1 MPLLDG
7 AIQFLD
13 FAGHNKP
20 WKLERMTST
29 AIPADRQTWE
39 RLAAKLHPQG
49 RALIDGAARDAVDG
63 RTFEDVSP
71 IDGAVIASIARG
83 SAADVDAAVAA
94 ARRSF
99 EAGVWRRT
107 DPRERKRV
115 LRRFAE
121 GIRADTARL
130 ALLETRDVGKP
141 ISNSVSVDVANC
153 ADCIEYYAEFAD
165 KLYDEVAPTGP
176 DDLALIRREPLGV
189 VGAIVPW
196 NYPLI
201 ISCWKVGPALL
212 TGNSVV
218 LKPAEQ
224 SPLSGIRLGEL
235 ALEAGVPPGVF
246 NVVPGFGEEAG
257 KALALHPDVDLI
269 TFTGSTE
276 VGRLML
282 RYAAESNLKRVALE
296 LGGKTP
302 QVVFA
307 DADLK
312 AAAYDIA
319 WGIYYNSGE
328 TCHAGSR
335 LIVHES
341 AREALLEGIR
351 AVAATITL
359 GHPLEASTQMGAL
372 IDGKHMQRVLGYIE
386 GGVADG
392 ARITLGGRQARKD
405 SGGFYVEATVL
416 EGVRPEMKVAREEIF
431 GPVLSVMT
439 FTSEADAIRLAND
452 TPYGLAAAVW
462 TADINVAHRVSSAV
476 RGGTVWVNAFDRST
490 MATPFGGFK
499 MSGSGRDRSP
509 HAIDKYCDLKT
520 IWTAYR

>member
-1 MPLLDG
+1 M
-7 AIQFLD
+7 
-13 FAGHNKP
+13 
-20 WKLERMTST
+20 ST
-29 AIPADRQTWE
+29 PALQRDRATWE
-39 RLAAKLHPQG
+39 RLAAAARPEG
-49 RALIDGAARDAVDG
+49 RAIIAGRAVAALDG
-63 RTFEDVSP
+63 RVFDDVSP
-71 IDGAVIASIARG
+71 IDGAVIAQVARCG
-83 SAADVDAAVAA
+83 AADVGAAVRA
-94 ARRSF
+94 ARASF
-99 EAGVWRRT
+99 ESGPWRRME
-107 DPRERKRV
+107 PRDRKRV
-115 LRRFAE
+115 LKRFAA
-121 GIRADTARL
+121 GIRADLDNL

-141 ISNSVSVDVANC
+141 IVNSLAVDVANC
-153 ADCIEYYAEFAD
+153 ADCIEYYGEFSD

-176 DDLALIRREPLGV
+176 NDLALIRREPLGV
-189 VGAIVPW
+189 VAAIVPW

-224 SPLSGIRLGEL
+224 SPLSGIRLAEL

-269 TFTGSTE
+269 AFTGSTE

-307 DADLK
+307 DADLEE
-312 AAAYDIA
+312 AANGIA
-319 WGIYYNSGE
+319 WGIYYNSGQ

-335 LIVHES
+335 LVVHQSVKE
-341 AREALLEGIR
+341 ELLAAIGK
-351 AVAATITL
+351 VAATITL
-359 GHPLEASTQMGAL
+359 GHPLEPTTQMGAL
-372 IDGKHMQRVLGYIE
+372 IDRGHMQRVLGYIDS
-386 GGVADG
+386 GVAEG
-392 ARITLGGRQARKD
+392 ARVALGGRQALRET
-405 SGGFYVEATVL
+405 GGFYVEATVL
-416 EGVRPEMKVAREEIF
+416 DHARNDMKVAREEIF

-439 FTSEADAIRLAND
+439 FADEAEALRVAND

-462 TADINVAHRVSSAV
+462 TADINRAHRLASGL

-499 MSGSGRDRSP
+499 LSGSGRDRSP

>member
-1 MPLLDG
+1 M
-7 AIQFLD
+7 
-13 FAGHNKP
+13 
-20 WKLERMTST
+20 ST
-29 AIPADRQTWE
+29 ATIQRDRSTWE
-39 RLAAKLHPQG
+39 RLAASQHPEG
-49 RALIDGAARDAVDG
+49 RAFIGGRLVPARDG
-63 RTFEDVSP
+63 RVFDDISP
-71 IDGAVIASIARG
+71 IDGSTLCPVARCG
-83 SAADVDAAVAA
+83 PAEVAAAVAA
-94 ARRSF
+94 ARESF
-99 EAGVWRRT
+99 ETGPWRRME
-107 DPRERKRV
+107 PRERKRI
-115 LRRFAE
+115 LRGFADA
-121 GIRADTARL
+121 IRADVDSL

-141 ISNSVSVDVANC
+141 IVNSVSVDVANC

-176 DDLALIRREPLGV
+176 NDLALVRREPLGV
-189 VGAIVPW
+189 VAAIVPW

-224 SPLSGIRLGEL
+224 SPLSAIRLAQL
-235 ALEAGVPPGVF
+235 ACEAGVPPGTL

-257 KALALHPDVDLI
+257 KSLALHPDVDLI

-296 LGGKTP
+296 CGGKTP

-307 DADLK
+307 DADLE
-312 AAAYDIA
+312 AAAYGIA

-341 AREALLEGIR
+341 VREALLAAI
-351 AVAATITL
+351 AKVTATITL
-359 GHPLEASTQMGAL
+359 GHPLEPTTQMGAL
-372 IDGKHMQRVLGYIE
+372 IDKGHMQRVLGYIDS
-386 GGVADG
+386 GVAEG
-392 ARITLGGRQARKD
+392 AHVALGGRQALPET
-405 SGGFYVEATVL
+405 GGFYVEATVL

-431 GPVLSVMT
+431 GPVLAVMT
-439 FTSEADAIRLAND
+439 FTDETEAVRLAND

-462 TADINVAHRVSSAV
+462 TADMNVAHRVSAAL

-499 MSGSGRDRSP
+499 LSGSGRDRSP

-520 IWTAYR
+520 IWTAYS

>member
-1 MPLLDG
+1 M
-7 AIQFLD
+7 
-13 FAGHNKP
+13 
-20 WKLERMTST
+20 
-29 AIPADRQTWE
+29 IPSALPRDRRTWE
-39 RLAAKLHPQG
+39 RLAAEHRPEG
-49 RALIDGAARDAVDG
+49 RAFIGGRLVASSDG
-63 RTFEDVSP
+63 RVFDDISP
-71 IDGAVIASIARG
+71 IDGRVICPIARCG
-83 SAADVDAAVAA
+83 AADVAAAVAA
-94 ARRSF
+94 ARDSF
-99 EAGVWRRT
+99 ESGPWRRME
-107 DPRERKRV
+107 PRERKRI

-121 GIRADTARL
+121 AIRADVDRL

-141 ISNSVSVDVANC
+141 IVNSVSVDVANS
-153 ADCIEYYAEFAD
+153 ADCIEYYGEFAD

-176 DDLALIRREPLGV
+176 NDLALVRREPLGV
-189 VGAIVPW
+189 VAAIVPW

-224 SPLSGIRLGEL
+224 SPLSAIRLAEL
-235 ALEAGVPPGVF
+235 ACEAGVPPGTF

-269 TFTGSTE
+269 AFTGSTE

-282 RYAAESNLKRVALE
+282 RYAGESNLKRVALE
-296 LGGKTP
+296 CGGKTP

-307 DADLK
+307 DANLE
-312 AAAYDIA
+312 AAAEGIA

-335 LIVHES
+335 LIVQRS
-341 AREALLEGIR
+341 ASEALLA
-351 AVAATITL
+351 AVEKVTATITL
-359 GHPLEASTQMGAL
+359 GHPFEPTTQMGAL
-372 IDGKHMQRVLGYIE
+372 IDEGHMRRVLGYIDS
-386 GGVADG
+386 GVAEG
-392 ARITLGGRQARKD
+392 ARIALGGRQALEET
-405 SGGFYVEATVL
+405 GGFYVEATVL
-416 EGVRPEMKVAREEIF
+416 EDVRPQMKVAREEIF

-439 FTSEADAIRLAND
+439 FTDEAEAVRLAND

-462 TADINVAHRVSSAV
+462 TADMNVAHRLSRAL

-499 MSGSGRDRSP
+499 LSGFGRDRSP

-520 IWTAYR
+520 IWTAYA

>member
-1 MPLLDG
+1 MS
-7 AIQFLD
+7 
-13 FAGHNKP
+13 
-20 WKLERMTST
+20 TS
-29 AIPADRQTWE
+29 ALQRDRGTWE
-39 RLAAKLHPQG
+39 RLATSVKPEG
-49 RALIDGAARDAVDG
+49 RAFIGGRFVPALDGAVFD
-63 RTFEDVSP
+63 DVSP
-71 IDGAVIASIARG
+71 IDGRVIAQVARG
-83 SAADVDAAVAA
+83 RAADVDAAVTA
-94 ARRSF
+94 ARASF
-99 EAGVWRRT
+99 EAGHWRRMEPK
-107 DPRERKRV
+107 DRKKV

-121 GIRADTARL
+121 AIRADVDRL

-141 ISNSVSVDVANC
+141 IQNSVGVDVANC

-176 DDLALIRREPLGV
+176 NDLALIRREPLGV
-189 VGAIVPW
+189 VAAIVPW

-224 SPLSGIRLGEL
+224 SPLSAIRLAEL
-235 ALEAGVPPGVF
+235 AAAAGVPPGVF

-257 KALALHPDVDLI
+257 KALALHPEVDLI
-269 TFTGSTE
+269 AFTGSTE

-307 DADLK
+307 DADLA
-312 AAAYDIA
+312 AAAYGIA
-319 WGIYYNSGE
+319 WGVYYNSGQ

-335 LIVHES
+335 LVVDHAVKDE
-341 AREALLEGIR
+341 LLAAIEK
-351 AVAATITL
+351 VAGTITL
-359 GHPLEASTQMGAL
+359 GHPLEPTTQMGAL
-372 IDGKHMQRVLGYIE
+372 IDRGHMQRVLGYIDS
-386 GGVADG
+386 GVAQG
-392 ARITLGGRQARKD
+392 ARVALGGKQALTE

-416 EGVRPEMKVAREEIF
+416 DHARNDMKVAREEIF

-439 FTSEADAIRLAND
+439 FRDEAEALRIAND

-462 TADINVAHRVSSAV
+462 TADINRAHRLSSGL
-476 RGGTVWVNAFDRST
+476 RGGTVWVNSFDRST

-499 MSGSGRDRSP
+499 LSGSGRDRSP

>member
-1 MPLLDG
+1 M
-7 AIQFLD
+7 
-13 FAGHNKP
+13 
-20 WKLERMTST
+20 ST
-29 AIPADRQTWE
+29 NAAARDRKSWE
-39 RLAAKLHPQG
+39 RLSATLAPQG
-49 RALIDGAARDAVDG
+49 RAFIAGRPVDAFDG
-63 RTFEDVSP
+63 RIFEDVSP
-71 IDGAVIASIARG
+71 IDGKGICQVARCG
-83 SAADVDAAVAA
+83 PAEVDAAVTA
-94 ARRSF
+94 ARASF
-99 EAGVWRRT
+99 EGGAWRRME
-107 DPRERKRV
+107 PKERKKI

-121 GIRADTARL
+121 LIRADVDRL

-141 ISNSVSVDVANC
+141 IANSVSVDVANC

-165 KLYDEVAPTGP
+165 KLYDEVAPTGLN
-176 DDLALIRREPLGV
+176 DLALVRREPLGV
-189 VGAIVPW
+189 IGAIVPW

-201 ISCWKVGPALL
+201 ISCWKAGPALV

-235 ALEAGVPPGVF
+235 ACEAGVPPGVF

-257 KALALHPDVDLI
+257 KALALHGDVDLI

-282 RYAAESNLKRVALE
+282 RYAADSNLKRVALE
-296 LGGKTP
+296 CGGKTP

-307 DADLK
+307 DADLA
-312 AAAYDIA
+312 AAAYGIA

-341 AREALLEGIR
+341 VREALLDAIR
-351 AVAATITL
+351 RVTATITL
-359 GHPLEASTQMGAL
+359 GHPLEPTTQMGAL
-372 IDGKHMQRVLGYIE
+372 IDQGHMQRVLGYIDS
-386 GGVADG
+386 GVRDG
-392 ARITLGGRQARKD
+392 ARIVLGGHQALQET
-405 SGGFYVEATVL
+405 GGFYVEATVL
-416 EGVRPEMKVAREEIF
+416 DGVRPDMKVAREEIF
-431 GPVLSVMT
+431 GPVLSVLT
-439 FTSEADAIRLAND
+439 FSDEADAVRLAND

-462 TADINVAHRVSSAV
+462 TSNMNLAHRVSAAL

-499 MSGSGRDRSP
+499 LSGSGRDRSP
-509 HAIDKYCDLKT
+509 HALDKYCDLKT
-520 IWTAYR
+520 IWTAYP

>member
-1 MPLLDG
+1 MNL
-7 AIQFLD
+7 
-13 FAGHNKP
+13 
-20 WKLERMTST
+20 S
-29 AIPADRQTWE
+29 AIPHDRKSWE
-39 RLAAKLHPQG
+39 RLAGELHPEG
-49 RALIDGAARDAVDG
+49 RALIAGRPQAAQDG
-63 RTFEDVSP
+63 RVFEDVSP
-71 IDGAVIASIARG
+71 IDGTVICEVARG
-83 SAADVDAAVAA
+83 AAADIDLAVAA

-99 EAGVWRRT
+99 EAGSWRRT
-107 DPRERKRV
+107 EPKERKRV

-121 GIRADTARL
+121 VIRADTARL

-141 ISNSVSVDVANC
+141 IGNSVAVDVANC

-201 ISCWKVGPALL
+201 ISCWKIGPALL
-212 TGNSVV
+212 TGNSIV

-224 SPLSGIRLGEL
+224 SPLSGIRLGQL

-257 KALALHPDVDLI
+257 QALARHADVDLV

-282 RYAAESNLKRVALE
+282 RYAGESNLKRVALE
-296 LGGKTP
+296 CGGKTP

-307 DADLK
+307 DANLE

-335 LIVHES
+335 LIVHETV
-341 AREALLEGIR
+341 REELLEGIR
-351 AVAATITL
+351 RVAATITL
-359 GHPLEASTQMGAL
+359 GHPLEAATQMGAV
-372 IDGKHMQRVLGYIE
+372 IDEKHMQRVLGYIE
-386 GGVADG
+386 GGVAAG
-392 ARITLGGRQARKD
+392 AQLALGGHRALPET
-405 SGGFYVEATVL
+405 GGFYVEATVL
-416 EGVRPEMKVAREEIF
+416 DGVRPEMRVAREEIF
-431 GPVLSVMT
+431 GPVLSVMA
-439 FTSEADAIRLAND
+439 FREEADALRLAND

-462 TADINVAHRVSSAV
+462 TADMNVAHRLSAAL
-476 RGGTVWVNAFDRST
+476 RGGTVWINAFDRST

-499 MSGSGRDRSP
+499 LSGSGRDRSA

>member
-1 MPLLDG
+1 MSTG
-7 AIQFLD
+7 ALQ
-13 FAGHNKP
+13 
-20 WKLERMTST
+20 R
-29 AIPADRQTWE
+29 DRGTWE
-39 RLAAKLHPQG
+39 RLAATLKPEG
-49 RALIDGAARDAVDG
+49 RAFIGGRLVPALDGGV
-63 RTFEDVSP
+63 FEDVSP
-71 IDGAVIASIARG
+71 IDGQPIAEVARG
-83 SAADVDAAVAA
+83 RAADVDAAVKA
-94 ARRSF
+94 ARTSF
-99 EAGVWRRT
+99 ENGPWRRME
-107 DPRERKRV
+107 PRDRKKI

-121 GIRADTARL
+121 LIRADVDRL

-141 ISNSVSVDVANC
+141 IQNSVAVDVANC

-176 DDLALIRREPLGV
+176 NDLALIRREPLGV
-189 VGAIVPW
+189 VAAIVPW

-212 TGNSVV
+212 SGNSVV

-224 SPLSGIRLGEL
+224 SPLSGIRLAEL
-235 ALEAGVPPGVF
+235 AAEAGVPPGTF

-257 KALALHPDVDLI
+257 KALALHPEVDLI
-269 TFTGSTE
+269 AFTGSTE

-307 DADLK
+307 DADLTE
-312 AAAYDIA
+312 AAAGIA
-319 WGIYYNSGE
+319 WGIYYNSGQ

-335 LIVHES
+335 LIVHQS
-341 AREALLEGIR
+341 VKDKLLAAIEK
-351 AVAATITL
+351 VAGTITL
-359 GHPLEASTQMGAL
+359 GHPLEPSTQMGAL
-372 IDGKHMQRVLGYIE
+372 IDRGHMQRVLGYIDS
-386 GGVADG
+386 GVADG
-392 ARITLGGRQARKD
+392 ARIALGGHQALKET
-405 SGGFYVEATVL
+405 GGFYVEATVL
-416 EGVRPEMKVAREEIF
+416 DHARNDMKVAREEIF

-439 FTSEADAIRLAND
+439 FRDEAEALRVAND

-462 TADINVAHRVSSAV
+462 TADINRAHRLSSAL

-499 MSGSGRDRSP
+499 LSGSGRDRSP

-520 IWTAYR
+520 LWTAYR

>member
-1 MPLLDG
+1 MSTP
-7 AIQFLD
+7 A
-13 FAGHNKP
+13 
-20 WKLERMTST
+20 LERDR
-29 AIPADRQTWE
+29 PAWE
-39 RLAAKLHPQG
+39 RLSASLQPEG
-49 RALIDGAARDAVDG
+49 RAFIGGRFVPALDGEVFD
-63 RTFEDVSP
+63 DVSP
-71 IDGAVIASIARG
+71 IDGKVITQVARG
-83 SAADVDAAVAA
+83 RAADIDAAVKA
-94 ARRSF
+94 ARAAF
-99 EAGVWRRT
+99 ESGPWRRMEPKT
-107 DPRERKRV
+107 RKQI

-121 GIRADTARL
+121 LIRADVDRL

-141 ISNSVSVDVANC
+141 IVNSVAVDVANC

-176 DDLALIRREPLGV
+176 NDLALIRREPLGV
-189 VGAIVPW
+189 VAAIVPW

-224 SPLSGIRLGEL
+224 SPLSGIRLAEL
-235 ALEAGVPPGVF
+235 ACEAGVPPGTF

-257 KALALHPDVDLI
+257 KALALHPEVDLI

-307 DADLK
+307 DADL
-312 AAAYDIA
+312 AAAAIDIA
-319 WGIYYNSGE
+319 WGVYYNSGE

-335 LIVHES
+335 LIVHETVK
-341 AREALLEGIR
+341 EPLLEAIR
-351 AVAATITL
+351 KVTATITL
-359 GHPLEASTQMGAL
+359 GHPLEPSTQMGAL
-372 IDGKHMQRVLGYIE
+372 IDGGHMQRVLGYIDA
-386 GGVADG
+386 GVADG
-392 ARITLGGRQARKD
+392 ARVVFGGQQTLKET
-405 SGGFYVEATVL
+405 GGFYVEATVL
-416 EGVRPEMKVAREEIF
+416 DKVRPEMKVAREEIF
-431 GPVLSVMT
+431 GPVLSVIT
-439 FTSEADAIRLAND
+439 FRDEAEALRVAND

-462 TADINVAHRVSSAV
+462 TADINRAHRLSSGL
-476 RGGTVWVNAFDRST
+476 RGGTVWVNSFDRST

-499 MSGSGRDRSP
+499 LSGSGRDRSP